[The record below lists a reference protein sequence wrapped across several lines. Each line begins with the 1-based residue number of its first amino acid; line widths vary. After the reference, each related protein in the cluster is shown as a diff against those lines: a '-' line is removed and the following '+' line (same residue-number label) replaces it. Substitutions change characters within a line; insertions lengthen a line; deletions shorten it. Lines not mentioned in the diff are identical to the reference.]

1 MTFHQLIDSKTIP
14 QSKNNVD
21 SNTFT
26 GVSRNDENESRNLNI
41 NLLDENIENPNSSL
55 SDDQFSQISILT
67 QNDTKKD
74 ISDNSNINGN
84 EEI

>member
-14 QSKNNVD
+14 QSKNVD